1 MPCPPL
7 QSQSTPPDRAGASHN
22 LGQAN
27 HECVSVAYMILPAA
41 TYLCAISGWTE
52 AKLLVARSLQVWFA
66 FSGNGSQ
73 WPKMG
78 LSLLEGNP
86 TFHRSVQSSAAVLV
100 PKGIDLMAE
109 FRAEKGW
116 KTPLLG
122 AVGLLAV
129 QIGLVDVLKEDYGI
143 VPDGMMGHSAGEGSC
158 LAFARMPCKAEAS
171 WVPLLP

>member
-1 MPCPPL
+1 MPRSPFQRVNP
-7 QSQSTPPDRAGASHN
+7 TPDNAGTGHI
-22 LGQAN
+22 LGQDN
-27 HECVSVAYMILPAA
+27 HHWVSIACLTLPAA
-41 TYLCAISGWTE
+41 TSKGATSCWTE
-52 AKLLVARSLQVWFA
+52 AKLSLGRALQVWFA

-78 LSLLEGNP
+78 LTLLEGNP
-86 TFHRSVQSSAAVLV
+86 TFRRSVQSSAAVLV

-143 VPDGMMGHSAGEGSC
+143 VPDGMMGHSAGE
-158 LAFARMPCKAEAS
+158 APAWPAHA
-171 WVPLLP
+171 

>member
-1 MPCPPL
+1 M
-7 QSQSTPPDRAGASHN
+7 GA
-22 LGQAN
+22 
-27 HECVSVAYMILPAA
+27 
-41 TYLCAISGWTE
+41 
-52 AKLLVARSLQVWFA
+52 SLQVWFA

-86 TFHRSVQSSAAVLV
+86 TFRRSVQSSAAVLV

-122 AVGLLAV
+122 AVGLLAI

-143 VPDGMMGHSAGEGSC
+143 VPDGMMGHSAGGAPVWRAARIAKHASQMPMCPGSP
-158 LAFARMPCKAEAS
+158 LASLVRTKHPCK
-171 WVPLLP
+171 P